1 MKLDYKLLITGWV
14 LMLACTSSRITSTW
28 KAENVQPLNYK
39 TILVLGLINDPDKSI
54 RADIE
59 AKVVANLKELGY
71 SAICSCD
78 EFGPES
84 FEGMT
89 EQEVLSKLSNSAIDA
104 VLTIVLLDKTK
115 ERYYVPSRVSYPS
128 YAVAQGR
135 FWGYYTSMVEKVY
148 SLDYYVINTR
158 YFWESNFYSLKNES
172 QLLYSA
178 NSQSFDPKSTSRL
191 TSEYGKMIVKDML
204 KAKVITDKPKE
215 KVLLGF

>member
-1 MKLDYKLLITGWV
+1 MKLDYKLLLTGCV
-14 LMLACTSSRITSTW
+14 LLVACSSSRITNTW
-28 KAENVQPLNYK
+28 KAENVQPIYYK
-39 TILVLGLINDPDKSI
+39 TILVLALINDPDKSI
-54 RADIE
+54 RADME
-59 AKVVANLKELGY
+59 AKLVANLKELGY
-71 SAICSCD
+71 TAICSCD
-78 EFGPES
+78 EFGRES

-89 EQEVLSKLSNSAIDA
+89 EQEALAKLTNNEIDA
-104 VLTIVLLDKTK
+104 VLTTVLLNKTK

-135 FWGYYTSMVEKVY
+135 FWGYYTSVVEKVY
-148 SLDYYVINTR
+148 SPDYYVIDTK
-158 YFWESNFYSLKNES
+158 YFWESNFYSLKNAS

-178 NSQSFDPKSTSRL
+178 NSESFDPKSTSRL